1 MRVKTIGML
10 LAFMLCIGAF
20 LVPITAFAAES
31 ENTTIPEIT
40 EAQTPDGGNL
50 PDTDFENETSDDTD
64 DTVSAIPDGALTPD
78 GTGTILDYATSE
90 DDKQFYTITTEDGSI
105 FYLII
110 DGRREENNV
119 YFLNAVT
126 IADLMA
132 LAEKTDSGS
141 ISVIP
146 SEESCI
152 CTDKCEAGK
161 INIDCEVCKKDLTV
175 CVGKAVQSSNPKET
189 PEKGDGTGHIGMII
203 FIVIALLVVAGVG
216 CYVKIIRP
224 KKQTKDRYDD
234 DDDGDEYGES
244 FGLTPEYEQP
254 DDLPEDEGDSEEDFE
269 DLDETES
276 EE

>member
-1 MRVKTIGML
+1 MRIKTIGLL
-10 LAFMLCIGAF
+10 LALVLCIGVF
-20 LVPITAFAAES
+20 FVPITAFAAES
-31 ENTTIPEIT
+31 ENTTIPDTT
-40 EAQTPDGGNL
+40 EAQKPDGGNL
-50 PDTDFENETSDDTD
+50 PDTDSENDVTNDSD

-110 DGRREENNV
+110 DGMREENNV

-126 IADLMA
+126 IADLVA

-141 ISVIP
+141 ISAIP
-146 SEESCI
+146 SEESCS
-152 CTDKCEAGK
+152 CTDKCEAGR
-161 INIDCEVCKKDLTV
+161 INIDCEVCMKDLTA
-175 CVGKAVQSSNPKET
+175 CVGTAAQTAESKDDTGKSNNN
-189 PEKGDGTGHIGMII
+189 IGMII
-203 FIVIALLVVAGVG
+203 FIVIAVLAVAGVG

-224 KKQTKDRYDD
+224 KKQSNNRYDD
-234 DDDGDEYGES
+234 DDDGEDYGES
-244 FGLTPEYEQP
+244 FGLTPEYEP
-254 DDLPEDEGDSEEDFE
+254 SEDLPEDEDGSDEDFE

>member
-1 MRVKTIGML
+1 MRIKMIGML
-10 LAFMLCIGAF
+10 LALVLFIGVF
-20 LVPITAFAAES
+20 FVPITAFAAES
-31 ENTTIPEIT
+31 ENTTIPDTT

-110 DGRREENNV
+110 DGMREENNV

-141 ISVIP
+141 IGAIP
-146 SEESCI
+146 SEASCS
-152 CTDKCEAGK
+152 CTDKCEAGR
-161 INIDCEVCKKDLTV
+161 INIDCEVCMKDLTA
-175 CVGKAVQSSNPKET
+175 CVGKTTQTAEPKDDTEKNSSNT
-189 PEKGDGTGHIGMII
+189 GMII
-203 FIVIALLVVAGVG
+203 IIVIAVLAVAGVG

-234 DDDGDEYGES
+234 DDDGDEYCES
-244 FGLTPEYEQP
+244 FGLTPEYEQSE
-254 DDLPEDEGDSEEDFE
+254 DLPEDEDDSGEDFE